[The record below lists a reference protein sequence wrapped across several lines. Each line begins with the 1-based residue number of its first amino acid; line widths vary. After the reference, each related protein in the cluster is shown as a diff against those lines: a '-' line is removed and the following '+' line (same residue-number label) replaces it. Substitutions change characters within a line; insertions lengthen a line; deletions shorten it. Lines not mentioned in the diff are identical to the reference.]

1 MLSGRFFQNAGRA
14 PRHDA
19 RPRVPCDVWAE
30 LSSRHPI
37 VERPAK
43 LVNLSRSG
51 LQITIGEPLARE
63 ELVTVHI
70 RDTQGTV
77 EVALKGWV
85 RWQRSLGPQNWS
97 IGCELEQPLS
107 YEALGELFLSGILDM
122 GSAE

>member
-1 MLSGRFFQNAGRA
+1 M
-14 PRHDA
+14 
-19 RPRVPCDVWAE
+19 
-30 LSSRHPI
+30 

-70 RDTQGTV
+70 RDAQGTV

-122 GSAE
+122 DSAH

>member
-19 RPRVPCDVWAE
+19 RPRVPCEVRAE
-30 LSSRHPI
+30 LSSRNPI

-51 LQITIGEPLARE
+51 LQITLGEPLARE
-63 ELVTVHI
+63 EVVTVRI
-70 RDTQGTV
+70 RGAQGMV
-77 EVALKGWV
+77 DVVLRGWV
-85 RWQRSLGPQNWS
+85 RWQRSLGPQCWS

-122 GSAE
+122 GPTQ